1 MDTDKLIKLLNLSQ
15 SPNDSEALSAIR
27 KANKIIKD
35 DGLRW
40 EDLILSSQKN
50 VKNNEMVSTRDK
62 VDDLMKCIDEMSIA
76 EKDMVFRASNALFRK
91 KRVSPTLLAQ
101 IEFLYKQ
108 YCSSN

>member
-1 MDTDKLIKLLNLSQ
+1 MDIDKLIKLLNLSQ

-27 KANKIIKD
+27 KVNKTIKD
-35 DGLRW
+35 SGVRW
-40 EDLILSSQKN
+40 EDLILSSQKH
-50 VKNNEMVSTRDK
+50 EIISTRDK

-101 IEFLYKQ
+101 VEFLYKQ